1 MVSVDRRGSERVPV
15 KFKVDCIQENDY
27 LISFSKDISADGM
40 FIRTEKPLDVGQ
52 KLVLH
57 FSLEDAKELEVAA
70 RVVWMNKSG
79 DQKDFGMGVKFIKP
93 KADLKRDILN
103 AVKKIAVLENQA

>member
-1 MVSVDRRGSERVPV
+1 MVSVDRRGSKRVPV

-52 KLVLH
+52 NLVLH
-57 FSLEDAKELEVAA
+57 FSLEEAKGLEVPAQ
-70 RVVWMNKSG
+70 VVWVNKS
-79 DQKDFGMGVKFIKP
+79 DSQIDFGMGVKFIKP
-93 KADLKRDILN
+93 KADLKRNILN
-103 AVKKIAVLENQA
+103 AVKKVAVLEDQA